1 MTFEEG
7 KRLAEQWKAVFVET
21 SAKQNESVD
30 EIFLNL
36 LNLIERESNGTNP
49 KQQSSCVIS

>member
-1 MTFEEG
+1 MSFDEG

-30 EIFLNL
+30 EIFLQL
-36 LNLIERESNGTNP
+36 LNLVEKESNGSNP
-49 KQQSSCVIS
+49 QPKSSCVIS